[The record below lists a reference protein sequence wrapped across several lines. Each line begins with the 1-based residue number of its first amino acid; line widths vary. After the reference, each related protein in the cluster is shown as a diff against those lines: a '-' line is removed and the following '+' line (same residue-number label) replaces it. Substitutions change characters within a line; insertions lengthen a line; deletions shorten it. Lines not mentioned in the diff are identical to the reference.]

1 MNPQLFKTL
10 FPRASADT
18 IKANTNE
25 DHTDP
30 KLPRAKPERDAGQT
44 LERSSQA
51 QNDGSPRVTL
61 RIIGFRCR
69 PLDTDNFCGGA
80 KHLID
85 SIREAGLIHDDS
97 PEHITLVTEQIKVA
111 HRGEERTQIIIEYP

>member
-30 KLPRAKPERDAGQT
+30 KLPSAKPERDAGKT
-44 LERSSQA
+44 LERPSQA

-85 SIREAGLIHDDS
+85 SIREAGLIHDDA
-97 PEHITLVTEQIKVA
+97 PEHITLITEQIKVA
-111 HRGEERTQIIIEYP
+111 HRGEERTQIVIEYP

>member
-10 FPRASADT
+10 FPRASSDT

-30 KLPRAKPERDAGQT
+30 KLPRAKPERDAGKT
-44 LERSSQA
+44 LERPSQA

-97 PEHITLVTEQIKVA
+97 PEHITLITEQIKVA
-111 HRGEERTQIIIEYP
+111 HRGEERTQIVIEYP